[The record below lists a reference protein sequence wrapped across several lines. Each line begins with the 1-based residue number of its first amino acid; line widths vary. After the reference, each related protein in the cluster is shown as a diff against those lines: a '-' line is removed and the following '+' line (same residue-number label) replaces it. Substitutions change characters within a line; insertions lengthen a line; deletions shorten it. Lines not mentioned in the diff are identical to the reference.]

1 MDTDSIENMLRK
13 RTFSISNGTPL
24 SIEIQGIVFKL
35 KSVVIGNVINEYLII
50 GMPNVSNLN
59 TIKTKLLKGNTVVVR
74 YLEGGT
80 IFGFESKILGWVIE
94 PKKLILIGY
103 PELVTTHDLRDN
115 KRFECYILG
124 ELSLSDGTKYSAMIM
139 DLSEKGFRVA
149 IKASDNL
156 NLPVITVGDQ
166 VLFHFSLSANNG
178 VSNLSGEVKNIQH
191 DRYRVIIGVMS
202 VEASDEFKKVT
213 NRYIAFLDDAAAGS

>member
-13 RTFSISNGTPL
+13 KTFSISNGTPL
-24 SIEIQGIVFKL
+24 SIEIEGVVYKL

-59 TIKTKLLKGNTVVVR
+59 LLKTKLLKGNAVVVR

-80 IFGFESKILGWVIE
+80 VFGFESKILGSVIE
-94 PKKLILIGY
+94 PKKLIFISY
-103 PELVTTHDLRDN
+103 PELVTTHDLRDK
-115 KRFECYILG
+115 KRYDCYILG

-149 IKASDNL
+149 IKAADNL
-156 NLPVITVGDQ
+156 NLPALNIGDQ
-166 VLFHFSLSANNG
+166 LVFHFRLSA
-178 VSNLSGEVKNIQH
+178 SNEILNISGEVKNVQH

-202 VEASDEFKKVT
+202 TDGGDEFKKVT
-213 NRYIAFLDDAAAGS
+213 DSYITFLDDADAVS